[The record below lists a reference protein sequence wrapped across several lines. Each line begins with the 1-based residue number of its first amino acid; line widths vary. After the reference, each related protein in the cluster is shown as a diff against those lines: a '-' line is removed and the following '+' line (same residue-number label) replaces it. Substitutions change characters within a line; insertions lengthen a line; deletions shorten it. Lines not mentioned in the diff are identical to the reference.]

1 MCKRD
6 CKKRTRNFL
15 PRFFAADAEMGRR
28 HAGCFH
34 GCAFTM
40 NQAYIFMK
48 YAPSFTLMSSDEFVC
63 PISPV
68 YLIIH
73 HHAQHQES
81 TSTFHLPLSASRH
94 LGRPIMDHLLLCS
107 NKLPLAIVNTA
118 PQLTVRRSQS
128 SPVPQAPKPCTGTEL
143 SVLNIFS
150 LSVLFSPQSLQSM
163 K

>member
-40 NQAYIFMK
+40 NQEHRYIFMK

-73 HHAQHQES
+73 HHAAS
-81 TSTFHLPLSASRH
+81 KIDFHFQSPLRGLPSSRTVD
-94 LGRPIMDHLLLCS
+94 RLLLCS
-107 NKLPLAIVNTA
+107 NQLPLAIFRPAAKVESF
-118 PQLTVRRSQS
+118 VISSRSSTQY
-128 SPVPQAPKPCTGTEL
+128 G
-143 SVLNIFS
+143 N
-150 LSVLFSPQSLQSM
+150 
-163 K
+163 